1 MAASSSGTWPR
12 ERPRAYSAS
21 VVSGVSNATRAVKD
35 ARGEESLTKRTVRFQ
50 CGLFREEET
59 FIGEDVKI
67 LCKETLLEYVCD
79 LLTIRVSG
87 LGVTPGM
94 CRGVLSASV
103 VVGAS
108 SSRL

>member
-1 MAASSSGTWPR
+1 MAAGSSGTWPR

-21 VVSGVSNATRAVKD
+21 VVSGASRA
-35 ARGEESLTKRTVRFQ
+35 ARALKEGHGEDSLTKRKVRFQ

-87 LGVTPGM
+87 IG
-94 CRGVLSASV
+94 SDA
-103 VVGAS
+103 
-108 SSRL
+108 

>member
-1 MAASSSGTWPR
+1 MSTGSSGTWPR

-21 VVSGVSNATRAVKD
+21 VVSGASKAARALRESRD
-35 ARGEESLTKRTVRFQ
+35 EDSLTKRKVRFQ

-87 LGVTPGM
+87 IG
-94 CRGVLSASV
+94 SDA
-103 VVGAS
+103 
-108 SSRL
+108 

>member
-21 VVSGVSNATRAVKD
+21 IVSGVNSAARGVTD
-35 ARGEESLTKRTVRFQ
+35 GRGEESLTKRKVRFQ

-79 LLTIRVSG
+79 LLTIRVSRSG
-87 LGVTPGM
+87 
-94 CRGVLSASV
+94 S
-103 VVGAS
+103 GA
-108 SSRL
+108 